1 MQKILIFG
9 SEGYIGRIIVDFFTK
24 KNYKVYGFDNLIYK
38 QKNQIKK
45 KNYFFFKSSIHD
57 TRKIF
62 KVIKQE
68 KIDKILLLGGLVGDP
83 IVKKYP
89 KLSNKTNLVS
99 IKNFI
104 KALNKNFFGRL
115 IYVSTCSNYG
125 VSKSNSLLTETSQ
138 LNPVSLY
145 AVQKVAIENYLKE
158 NNFSFTYTI
167 LRFATAF
174 GVSEGKFDLTINEFC
189 KILLFIII

>member
-1 MQKILIFG
+1 MVSRLYWKNYCRFLQ
-9 SEGYIGRIIVDFFTK
+9 K

-38 QKNQIKK
+38 QKNRIKK

-174 GVSEGKFDLTINEFC
+174 GVSERMRFDLTINEFC